1 MARIAGVNIPKEK
14 RLVIALTYIYGIG
27 PTTANRI
34 CKKVGVDLKTRTHQV
49 SEDVLAKLRAYI
61 EKEKMTLEGDL
72 RRKVSADIKR
82 LVDLGCYRG
91 IRHVKK
97 LPVRGQ
103 RTHTNAKTRKGRGV
117 AIANKK
123 KAVK

>member
-1 MARIAGVNIPKEK
+1 MARIAGVNIPKGK

-34 CKKVGVDLKTRTHQV
+34 CKQVGVDLTTRTHQV
-49 SEDVLAKLRAYI
+49 SEEVLAKLRSYI

-72 RRKVSADIKR
+72 RRKISADIKR

>member
-14 RLVIALTYIYGIG
+14 RVVVALTYIYGIG
-27 PTTANRI
+27 YSTSLRI
-34 CKKVGVDLKTRTHQV
+34 CKKIDLNLLLRTKDLTEEQI
-49 SEDVLAKLRAYI
+49 AKLRLAI
-61 EKEKMTLEGDL
+61 DSEKILLEGDL
-72 RRKVSADIKR
+72 RRKVSSDIKR
-82 LVDLGCYRG
+82 LTDLGCYRG